1 MQSDTKPD
9 GTVACE
15 DKQEVMHLSVVNFVR
30 CIVYEMIVYFKTKVI
45 WVQFIQYML
54 ELRAVGAMPNP
65 GFL

>member
-1 MQSDTKPD
+1 MQNVTKTD

-15 DKQEVMHLSVVNFVR
+15 FKQEAIHLSVGHFVR
-30 CIVYEMIVYFKTKVI
+30 CIVYEMIKHFETKVI

-54 ELRAVGAMPNP
+54 ELGAVWAMLNP